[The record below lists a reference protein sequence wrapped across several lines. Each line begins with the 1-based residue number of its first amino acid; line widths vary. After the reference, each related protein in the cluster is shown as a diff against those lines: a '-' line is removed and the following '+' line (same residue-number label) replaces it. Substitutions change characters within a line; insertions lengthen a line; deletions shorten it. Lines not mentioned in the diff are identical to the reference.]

1 MICVRQTFVLTAF
14 HLYLGLQLRALDVV
28 TVFLIL
34 QQGCLNTMS
43 FVVDG
48 SRFCLAIICYL
59 FVLDGSHPYLYWIKY
74 SSYHQVVVSQCHA
87 YMCISISKL
96 KGAMF
101 CRSTENYP
109 SHFRKSLIL

>member
-1 MICVRQTFVLTAF
+1 MFDKAL
-14 HLYLGLQLRALDVV
+14 HLYLGLQLHALNVV
-28 TVFLIL
+28 SVFFLIL

-43 FVVDG
+43 GLVDD
-48 SRFCLAIICYL
+48 SRFYLANICYL
-59 FVLDGSHPYLYWIKY
+59 FVLDGSRSYLYWIKY
-74 SSYHQVVVSQCHA
+74 NSYHQVVVSQCHA
-87 YMCISISKL
+87 HMRIAISKL